1 TTIQKKS
8 KMNLTVN
15 ECHIND
21 LKGKKGNNH
30 LYRKVRM
37 CEIRTKTLKLREWFL
52 FRTNRSNRPRRL
64 GGAK

>member
-1 TTIQKKS
+1 MS
-8 KMNLTVN
+8 LTVN

-21 LKGKKGNNH
+21 LKGKKVNNH

-37 CEIRTKTLKLREWFL
+37 CEIRTKNLEIKGMVL

>member
-1 TTIQKKS
+1 MPYQRFERKK
-8 KMNLTVN
+8 V
-15 ECHIND
+15 
-21 LKGKKGNNH
+21 NNH

>member
-1 TTIQKKS
+1 
-8 KMNLTVN
+8 MNLTVN

-21 LKGKKGNNH
+21 LKGKKVNNY

-37 CEIRTKTLKLREWFL
+37 CEIKTKTLKLREWFL